1 MSESHPYTRHIS
13 YRFEVL
19 GEVIEIHSINGD
31 EAIVSETRFNG
42 QEDTHMVM
50 PIERVKGIWRWQ
62 DDEDEFNLF
71 VMYHGRQL
79 ADAILEYIN
88 KHGGPETEQT
98 SITEKKN

>member
-50 PIERVKGIWRWQ
+50 PIERVKGVWRWI
-62 DDEDEFNLF
+62 DDEDEFNRF
-71 VMYHGRQL
+71 VKYHGRQL
-79 ADAILEYIN
+79 AGAILKYIN
-88 KHGGPETEQT
+88 KYGVPDTEKI
-98 SITEKKN
+98 SITEKRN